1 MAALEALSYG
11 KPSIISK
18 ACGIY
23 ETARYI
29 NKRSN
34 KLSQI
39 PYIECLPEIL
49 SIQNSLE
56 KLFNMNQNSL
66 CDLSYKSIEFIYQNH
81 NLEDNFEGLLNIYS
95 SILENKKIPSKYIYK
110 S

>member
-1 MAALEALSYG
+1 MKDICFRNADAFILPSLSEASPMAALEALSYG

-66 CDLSYKSIEFIYQNH
+66 RFI
-81 NLEDNFEGLLNIYS
+81 I
-95 SILENKKIPSKYIYK
+95 
-110 S
+110 